1 MDQILPENWIYLHYG
16 LILTIAC
23 AQILVVYVLSDSTH
37 PPSGLGMYTVFFV
50 ASLLT
55 WTAFTVQQGFATLMT
70 VDVPAI
76 AAIITS
82 YILFL
87 AVGQRT
93 GVSRG
98 RLMFG
103 MVCLGSSISGFFLKP
118 SDMFV
123 VQSCTIALIYIG
135 VGILSATRSYREHS
149 VGDAII
155 AFAAITMFIGTAL
168 ANYDLLFAKELARAH
183 IVASGVQS
191 FTFVLVAIGFL
202 TSVLVEYQHHLI
214 QLATEDPLTRLLNRR
229 GLSEALNVS
238 LAAAFRGRLSTSA
251 IMVNIDHFK
260 KVNENFG
267 TESADHVLQHM
278 AQILNRM
285 ARASD
290 VIARIGGEEFLL
302 VLPDTTLKSARIVA
316 ERIRVAIGD
325 HPLLVDQQ
333 RIHVTVSLGVACSE
347 GAASIDELSQAASR
361 AMYLAKRGGRNRV
374 ASVEHKPVHITADST
389 TA

>member
-1 MDQILPENWIYLHYG
+1 MDQLFPENWIYLHYG
-16 LILTIAC
+16 LILTIAS

-37 PPSGLGMYTVFFV
+37 PPSGLGMFTVFFV

-55 WTAFTVQQGFATLMT
+55 WTAFTAQQGFGALMM
-70 VDVPAI
+70 VDVPSI

-87 AVGQRT
+87 AAGQRV
-93 GVSRG
+93 GLARG
-98 RLMFG
+98 RIFFG
-103 MVCLGSSISGFFLKP
+103 TVCLGTSISGFFLKQG
-118 SDMFV
+118 DMFV
-123 VQSCTIALIYIG
+123 VQSCTIALIYLG

-155 AFAAITMFIGTAL
+155 TFAAVTMLLGTTL
-168 ANYDLLFAKELARAH
+168 ANYDLLFGVELARAQV
-183 IVASGVQS
+183 IAYGVHS
-191 FTFVLVAIGFL
+191 FAFVLVAIGFL
-202 TSVLVEYQHHLI
+202 TSVLFEYQQHLT

-238 LAAAFRGRLSTSA
+238 LAAAFRGRLSTAA

-267 TESADHVLQHM
+267 SESGDHVLQHI

-285 ARASD
+285 ARSSD
-290 VIARIGGEEFLL
+290 VIARIDGEEFLL
-302 VLPDTTLKSARIVA
+302 VLPDTNLKSARIVA

-333 RIHVTVSLGVACSE
+333 RIHVTVSLGVACTE

-374 ASVEHKPVHITADST
+374 ASVEHKPVQVTADST
-389 TA
+389 TS